1 MVLKRALADRLVL
14 AAAFLV
20 VLFAAML
27 VAAIPIYVNAVG
39 QSGLRERLEHAPVT
53 EANVQAT
60 APATA
65 GDDYGALD
73 RRLTE
78 LARRTFAPVGA
89 IALHRSAESEP
100 FAAGKRNVAFAFF
113 DDLQEHARLVTGH
126 WPGAG
131 EVVLPAP
138 AATAL
143 GLHLGDTVDAQS
155 RLSGGPHATVR
166 VAGTYRAERAS
177 SAYWWEEPLAT
188 TGTDGGVYGPLVL
201 SRQAFFALGAQSV
214 DLRWRIEADF
224 RSVTLAQADELRQRL
239 ARLPRSLNAGRDTGS
254 QISLDTGLP
263 AILTAASHSLHLARA
278 GVLVPSIQVALLA
291 LFGLL
296 FTTALLIER
305 RVLATESLRLRG
317 ASAGQILRMAI
328 AEAALIAIPAVAV
341 APWLAALGLR
351 ILNHAGPLADIGLRL
366 DPHVNAVSYALAAGA
381 GVVCVAGLALP
392 ALRARGVGVI
402 RERRRVAIAGLAQRL
417 RLDLVLVVVA
427 LLGYWQLRRYHSTL
441 VENRGGLGI
450 DPFLVAAP
458 AVLLFAGALLSLR
471 LVPLIARFVERVTG
485 STRGVVASLGFRQVA
500 RRPRAY
506 ARSILL
512 LVLAVAI
519 GVFATTYSKTWH
531 HSQVD
536 QARHAAGADLLV
548 SPSDRPGAPP
558 TIDLGSSYR
567 AVGASTAIPAATDLV
582 DLGNN
587 DAAGGKLLAI
597 DARRALG
604 VVKPRGDFASQSLP
618 DLMRPLAEGRGR
630 LAELP
635 LPGRPTRLRLTVD
648 LSLSKARKDAP
659 RYLANPSVFLY
670 LRDGDGL
677 LYLYR
682 LAGVREDVPKRV
694 VVDLA
699 HPLPTGTVARP
710 RYPLAIVGVEL
721 DLFVPFLSRRQA
733 TLDLHEV
740 QVAEGG
746 GWRPVTIGT
755 AARWRAY
762 TTGFG
767 LPLDPPTAGVA
778 LDPTSVNG
786 TFGTGSF
793 AFNVGNIFA
802 RAPSVAFFLRPGADA
817 LPKAPPVLASD
828 SFLRA
833 TNTRV
838 GQVVSLSLTNGT
850 HPVRIAGTFH
860 RFPTLDPATPSIVQD
875 LATYLDTSFAL
886 DNRIVEPS
894 EWWLAARG
902 DATGL
907 AHRLRAAPFRSQDVV
922 SRAERE
928 HVLLED
934 AVPLGVIGALALGF
948 AAAAAFAAVGF
959 AASATAAARQRTL
972 EFAVLRSLGLRT
984 RQLSG
989 WVGLESALVV
999 VFSLLGGT
1007 ALGLLVSWLVLP
1019 YVALGASG
1027 ATPVPP
1033 VQLVVPW
1040 ATIVWL
1046 ELGLLVTLAAIGAA
1060 QLRLVRGLRLAP
1072 TLRGAEGAV
1081 AP

>member
-27 VAAIPIYVNAVG
+27 VAAIPSYVNAVG
-39 QSGLRERLEHAPVT
+39 QSGLRERLRHAPVT
-53 EANVQAT
+53 DANVQAT
-60 APATA
+60 APSTA
-65 GDDYGALD
+65 GDDYTSLD
-73 RRLTE
+73 RRVTE
-78 LARRTFAPVGA
+78 LARRTFAPAGA
-89 IALHRSAESEP
+89 LAVYRSAESEP
-100 FAAGKRNVAFAFF
+100 FSTDTRNVAFAFF
-113 DDLQEHARLVTGH
+113 DDLQAHARLVEGH

-138 AATAL
+138 AASAL

-155 RLSGGPHATVR
+155 RLAGGPHATVR
-166 VAGTYRAERAS
+166 VAGTYRVERAS

-188 TGTDGGVYGPLVL
+188 TGADGGVYGPLVMT
-201 SRQAFFALGAQSV
+201 RQAFFALGAQSV
-214 DLRWRIEADF
+214 DLRWRLEPDF
-224 RSVTLAQADELRQRL
+224 RSLTISQADELRHGL
-239 ARLPRSLNAGRDTGS
+239 ARLPRSLNTGRDTGS

-263 AILTAASHSLHLARA
+263 SILAAASHSLHLARA

-305 RVLATESLRLRG
+305 RLLATESLRLRG
-317 ASAGQILRMAI
+317 ASAGQVVRMAL
-328 AEAALIAIPAVAV
+328 AEAALIAVPAVVV

-351 ILNHAGPLADIGLRL
+351 ILNYAGPLADIGLHL
-366 DPHVNAVSYALAAGA
+366 DPHVNAISYALAAGA
-381 GVVCVAGLALP
+381 GVVCIAGLALP

-417 RLDLVLVVVA
+417 RLDLVLVAVA
-427 LLGYWQLRRYHSTL
+427 LLGYWQLRHYHSTL
-441 VENRGGLGI
+441 VDNRGGLGI

-500 RRPRAY
+500 RRPRGY

-519 GVFATTYSKTWH
+519 GVFATTYSETWH

-567 AVGASTAIPAATDLV
+567 AVGAATAIPAATDLV

-597 DARRALG
+597 DARRALA
-604 VVKPRGDFASQSLP
+604 VVKPRGDFASRPLS

-635 LPGRPTRLRLTVD
+635 LPGRPARLALTVD
-648 LSLSKARKDAP
+648 LSLSKARKEAP
-659 RYLANPSVFLY
+659 PYLAVPSVFLY

-682 LAGVREDVPKRV
+682 LPGVREDVPRRV

-699 HPLPTGTVARP
+699 HPLPTGAVARP
-710 RYPLAIVGVEL
+710 QYPLAIVGLEL
-721 DLFVPFLSRRQA
+721 DVFVPFLVQRQA
-733 TLDLHEV
+733 ALDLHAV
-740 QVAEGG
+740 QVSEGG

-755 AARWRAY
+755 AAHWRAY

-767 LPLDPPTAGVA
+767 LPLDPPAAAVTT
-778 LDPTSVNG
+778 DPISVNG
-786 TFGTGSF
+786 KFGTGSF
-793 AFNVGNIFA
+793 AFNVGNIFS
-802 RAPSVAFFLRPGADA
+802 RAPTAAFFLRPGADA
-817 LPKAPPVLASD
+817 LPTAPAVLASD
-828 SFLRA
+828 SFLAA

-838 GQVVSLSLTNGT
+838 GQIVPLSLTNGT
-850 HPVRIAGTFH
+850 HPVRIAGSFH

-875 LATYLDTSFAL
+875 LATYLDTSFSL

-894 EWWLAARG
+894 EWWLAAGG

-999 VFSLLGGT
+999 VFSLIGGT

-1033 VQLVVPW
+1033 VRLAVPW

-1046 ELGLLVTLAAIGAA
+1046 ELALLVTLAVIGLA